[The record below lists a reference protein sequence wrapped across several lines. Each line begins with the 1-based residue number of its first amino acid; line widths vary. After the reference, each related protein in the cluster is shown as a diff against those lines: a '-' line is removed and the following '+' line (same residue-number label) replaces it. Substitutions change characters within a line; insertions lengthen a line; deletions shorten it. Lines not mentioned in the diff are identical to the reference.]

1 MKTQPCHSLIVNIS
15 CSRQAGFIY
24 LPEHTRRF
32 AKRICATSGKRF
44 RLDFVSSVMQQQQ
57 RHEIPVA
64 CSFAAKHLSGILLWR
79 DTNSTFKKIK
89 IKMKRVTPP
98 ITHLKLLSH
107 WRIVRIDCRG
117 DTADETHG
125 SGERT
130 RASAVLTRLLSG
142 NQNLVGLMRFCS
154 GCLFCQLCCRSFDR
168 EAKLP

>member
-1 MKTQPCHSLIVNIS
+1 MQSGFVQPRGNASVWISSHLLCSSSDMKSQWPAASPQNTCLGF
-15 CSRQAGFIY
+15 CS
-24 LPEHTRRF
+24 
-32 AKRICATSGKRF
+32 
-44 RLDFVSSVMQQQQ
+44 D
-57 RHEIPVA
+57 EIQTAP
-64 CSFAAKHLSGILLWR
+64 
-79 DTNSTFKKIK
+79 FKKIK